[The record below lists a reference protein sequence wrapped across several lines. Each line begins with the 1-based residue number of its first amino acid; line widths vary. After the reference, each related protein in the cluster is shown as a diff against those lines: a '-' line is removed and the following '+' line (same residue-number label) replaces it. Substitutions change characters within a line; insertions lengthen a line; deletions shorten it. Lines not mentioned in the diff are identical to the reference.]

1 MLNFYPTRFRIRKKD
16 YSYFIAKLMKVS
28 VMANGLHKKSHC
40 SLCGGAM
47 AEQVFL
53 KLLYITDSSHLIDC
67 RITEFVHPQFEK

>member
-16 YSYFIAKLMKVS
+16 YSYFNAKLVKVS
-28 VMANGLHKKSHC
+28 VMANGLYKKSHC

-53 KLLYITDSSHLIDC
+53 NYLLLILVK
-67 RITEFVHPQFEK
+67 RLAIG

>member
-28 VMANGLHKKSHC
+28 VMANGLHEKSHC

-53 KLLYITDSSHLIDC
+53 NY
-67 RITEFVHPQFEK
+67 F

>member
-16 YSYFIAKLMKVS
+16 YSYFIANLVKVS
-28 VMANGLHKKSHC
+28 VMANGLHEKSHC

-53 KLLYITDSSHLIDC
+53 NYFLLQILY
-67 RITEFVHPQFEK
+67 

>member
-16 YSYFIAKLMKVS
+16 YSYFIAKLVKVS

-47 AEQVFL
+47 AEQVFPDFFYCKIL
-53 KLLYITDSSHLIDC
+53 HKDLLLL
-67 RITEFVHPQFEK
+67 